1 MSPNN
6 AYNVYTQNN
15 VGIESPAKLIEM
27 LYEGILRFNTQAKHA
42 IKLGDVEKKTYWINR
57 ANAIFFELIHTLDM
71 SQGQVS
77 QYLNGLYSYQLQE
90 LAAANIEND
99 ANKLD
104 QVNHVVKGL
113 LEAWREKT
121 CVAQAV

>member
-42 IKLGDVEKKTYWINR
+42 IKLGDIEKKTYWINR
-57 ANAIFFELIHTLDM
+57 ANAVFFELIHSIDM

-77 QYLNGLYSYQLQE
+77 EYLNGLYTYQLQT
-90 LAAANIEND
+90 LAAANIESD
-99 ANKLD
+99 ASKLD
-104 QVNHVVKGL
+104 EVNGVIKGL

-121 CVAQAV
+121 RVAQPV